1 MADAKRRLGGS
12 EVKTR
17 ERSAAGG
24 GSGRQSVPAPNL
36 NGPAVGSRLPVAP
49 RERKPALAALAV
61 LLILVGAL
69 GATVMVLR
77 AGNKVSVV
85 EVTADV
91 AVGDKIPL
99 SAMREVMVADG
110 TDVKYIRWNQRQ
122 DLASNWRAATNLTSG
137 SIVVNSMI
145 TQKSEVL
152 AAGKT
157 LVGLSLKKGQ
167 FPSGLADG
175 LTVAA
180 YLVGNDVKSSGDSS
194 GSSGSSGSTGGAEP
208 ISGNLVI
215 KDIDTGS
222 NSSFGDG
229 SETITVIADAAD
241 AGALATASAAG
252 DVSLVLV
259 PSKH

>member
-1 MADAKRRLGGS
+1 M
-12 EVKTR
+12 KTR

-24 GSGRQSVPAPNL
+24 GNGRQSVPAPNA

-85 EVTADV
+85 EITADV
-91 AVGDKIPL
+91 AVGDKIPV

-110 TDVKYIRWNQRQ
+110 TDVKYIRWNQRE
-122 DLASNWRAATNLTSG
+122 DLATRWRAATNLTSG
-137 SIVVNSMI
+137 SVLVSSMI
-145 TQKSEVL
+145 TEKSDVL
-152 AAGKT
+152 APGKT

-180 YLVGNDVKSSGDSS
+180 YLVGNDVKSSTDSS
-194 GSSGSSGSTGGAEP
+194 ATAGGTGGGSSP
-208 ISGNLVI
+208 ISDDLVI

-229 SETITVIADAAD
+229 TETITVIADADD

-259 PSKH
+259 PSKN